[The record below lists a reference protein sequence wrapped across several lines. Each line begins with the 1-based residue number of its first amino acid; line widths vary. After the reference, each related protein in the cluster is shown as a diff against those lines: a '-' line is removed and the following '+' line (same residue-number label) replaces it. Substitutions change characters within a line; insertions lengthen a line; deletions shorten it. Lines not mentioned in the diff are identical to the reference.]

1 MENHDEMVIVRD
13 IDVYSLCEHHL
24 VPFHGRVHV
33 AYIPDRFV
41 LGISKLA
48 RIADLYSRRLQ
59 VQERLTKQIA
69 LAIMEVLK
77 PLGVAGVL
85 EAEYSLPLS
94 PLQILS
100 CIHLRHMCMQMR
112 GVQKS
117 SSNTVTSA
125 MLGVFRTD
133 SKTREE
139 FLCLIRQGSRH

>member
-77 PLGVAGVL
+77 PLGVAVVL
-85 EAEYSLPLS
+85 EAEYFILLSPQSLP
-94 PLQILS
+94 

-133 SKTREE
+133 PKTREE